1 MWNVQ
6 GIDMSLSRLKKLV
19 KKFKVTMVGIIEL
32 FHTKDDIQRFATSLA
47 SPKYYTNEGW
57 GGKI

>member
-1 MWNVQ
+1 
-6 GIDMSLSRLKKLV
+6 MSLSRLKKLV